1 MGLPSSY
8 KKLQYIQ
15 SSGTQY
21 INTGFIPNQDTRID
35 MVCVPNSVAEASN
48 GTGFIPY
55 GAGESYTTNA
65 FECYTS
71 NSKYE
76 FNYNGQNCFLG
87 SPVIGQKLNIIHNKN
102 EISLSINGGS
112 PITNTFTYGSFSAP
126 RTMTLFA
133 INRSSPF
140 CGLLSLYSCQ
150 IYDNGTLI
158 RDFIPCRS
166 ADGTVGLWD
175 DVNSVFYTNSGT
187 GVFIGGPLTSVSLP
201 SGYRRL
207 EYIQSNG
214 TQYIDTGFT
223 VNKNDNYRMV
233 LDANL
238 VNNENFAGCNGYM
251 QFKGSIGNGVRSIID
266 ISYKNITETILV
278 DGVLRLTQ
286 DWSSYGGVNVK
297 LGIFRLGDTNNSWYN
312 GTGQSGK
319 LYACQIYKS
328 GGLVRD
334 LIPCKNTAGEVGL
347 WDDVNSVFYG
357 NAGTGTFIAGP
368 FTNIRT
374 GDILNY
380 DYTGAV
386 QSVTLPKGVYKFE
399 VWGAEGG
406 GSRLSGNSNSGL
418 GGKGGYSVGT
428 ITLTEKTNVYV
439 YVGGAGGSSNNGNAA
454 GGFNGG
460 GQGYASSSSEPGNG
474 GGGASDIR
482 IGADSLYSRVIVAG
496 GGGGG
501 GEDSGDAYGHGGG
514 TSGVNGSG
522 SVSNGTQTAAGT
534 NGGFGVGAGTN
545 KGDGGGGGGGW
556 YGGGTGQSSSTG
568 GDTQGGG
575 GGSGYVLTASSSK
588 PSGYALGSQY
598 YLTNANTIAGNASM
612 PSVSGGTE
620 TGHTGNGYARITVI
634 SIDSFNGYIKT
645 SSGWKEISDLFV
657 KVSING
663 TSIWKNADSIK
674 IRDTSTWK
682 NS

>member
-1 MGLPSSY
+1 M
-8 KKLQYIQ
+8 
-15 SSGTQY
+15 
-21 INTGFIPNQDTRID
+21 
-35 MVCVPNSVAEASN
+35 
-48 GTGFIPY
+48 
-55 GAGESYTTNA
+55 
-65 FECYTS
+65 
-71 NSKYE
+71 
-76 FNYNGQNCFLG
+76 
-87 SPVIGQKLNIIHNKN
+87 
-102 EISLSINGGS
+102 
-112 PITNTFTYGSFSAP
+112 
-126 RTMTLFA
+126 
-133 INRSSPF
+133 
-140 CGLLSLYSCQ
+140 
-150 IYDNGTLI
+150 
-158 RDFIPCRS
+158 
-166 ADGTVGLWD
+166 
-175 DVNSVFYTNSGT
+175 
-187 GVFIGGPLTSVSLP
+187 SLP

-207 EYIQSNG
+207 EYIQSSG
-214 TQYIDTGFT
+214 TQYINTNVKPNQNTGVF
-223 VNKNDNYRMV
+223 
-233 LDANL
+233 LDFEPTAAYSSI
-238 VNNENFAGCNGYM
+238 AGI
-251 QFKGSIGNGVRSIID
+251 FGVRDTNSATSPNQFVFWND
-266 ISYKNITETILV
+266 GASTFRTDYFGTQKTMTVSTLLTRQQVDKNKNITTIGPV
-278 DGVLRLTQ
+278 SATNTASTGQ
-286 DWSSYGGVNVK
+286 C
-297 LGIFRLGDTNNSWYN
+297 TNN
-312 GTGQSGK
+312 
-319 LYACQIYKS
+319 LYFFCTNAAGASNYFSKYKFYSCQIYDNDT
-328 GGLVRD
+328 LVRD
-334 LIPCKNTAGEVGL
+334 YIPCQTTAGEIGL

-368 FTNIRT
+368 FTDIKITGIKT

-380 DYTGAV
+380 NYTGAV
-386 QSVTLPKGVYKFE
+386 QSVTLPKGVYKLE

-428 ITLTEKTNVYV
+428 ITLTEETNVYV
-439 YVGGAGGSSNNGNAA
+439 YVGGAGGSSTNGNAA

-482 IGADSLYSRVIVAG
+482 ILANSLYNRVIVAG

-501 GEDSGDAYGHGGG
+501 GEDGGDAYGHGGG

-556 YGGGTGQSSSTG
+556 YGGGTSQTSSVG

-634 SIDSFNGYIKT
+634 STDSFNGYIKT

-674 IRDTSTWK
+674 IRDTSIWK